1 LLGELVALHGE
12 EVNWVTAVVS
22 Q

>member
-12 EVNWVTAVVS
+12 EVN
-22 Q
+22 